1 MFGFKFLIVYLL
13 GEGDIIYYK
22 YGSKLN
28 KDGNG
33 FGLVGLWLLKVF
45 FCKCVYR

>member
-28 KDGNG
+28 KGGNG
-33 FGLVGLWLLKVF
+33 FGFSGFMIVKSVF
-45 FCKCVYR
+45 L